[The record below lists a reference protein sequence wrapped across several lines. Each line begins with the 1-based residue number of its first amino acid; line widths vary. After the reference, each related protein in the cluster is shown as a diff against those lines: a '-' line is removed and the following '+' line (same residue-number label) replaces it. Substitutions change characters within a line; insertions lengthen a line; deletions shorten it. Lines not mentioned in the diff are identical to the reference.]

1 MKVLVADDDK
11 LTREGLAEILEDEGY
26 EVILAANGNIAVS
39 VFKEQSPDFVCL
51 DIMMPECNGYD
62 ACKQIRQQCEVT
74 PIIFL
79 SAKSEEIDKVIG
91 LNLGADDY
99 IVKPFGIDEVVARIR
114 AVTRRC
120 LLNRKDENTSFSML
134 DLEISPES
142 LTVKRA
148 EDVKEINLLDLKILR
163 YLHANKNRVLSRD
176 QIFKECWNLNSC
188 GNTRALDQKISQ
200 LRKTVEADSQNPLI
214 IKTVHGA
221 GYVFQENIDR

>member
-26 EVILAANGNIAVS
+26 QVIQAANGNIAFS
-39 VFKEQSPDFVCL
+39 MFNDEKPDFVCL

-62 ACKQIRQQCEVT
+62 TCKKIREKCETT

-79 SAKSEEIDKVIG
+79 SAKSEEVDKVIG

-99 IVKPFGIDEVVARIR
+99 IVKPFGISEVTARIR
-114 AVTRRC
+114 AITRRC
-120 LLNRKDENTSFSML
+120 MLIRKEENENFKMI
-134 DLEISPES
+134 DLKVFPES
-142 LTVKRA
+142 LTVNVN
-148 EDVKEINLLDLKILR
+148 ETTKEINLLDLKILR
-163 YLHANKNRVLSRD
+163 YLYTNKNKVLSRN

-188 GNTRALDQKISQ
+188 ENTRALDQKISQ
-200 LRKTVEADSQNPLI
+200 LRKIVEVNPKKPQI

-221 GYVFQENIDR
+221 GYIFQE

>member
-26 EVILAANGNIAVS
+26 EVIQAANGSIAVS
-39 VFKEQSPDFVCL
+39 MFKDENPDFICL

-62 ACKQIRQQCEVT
+62 ACKQIREKCAVT

-79 SAKSEEIDKVIG
+79 SAKSEEVDKVIG

-120 LLNRKDENTSFSML
+120 IQNEKDVNTSFSML
-134 DLEISPES
+134 DLMVSPES
-142 LTVKRA
+142 LTVKRG
-148 EDVKEINLLDLKILR
+148 EELKEINLLDLKILR
-163 YLHANKNRVLSRD
+163 FLYSNKNRVLSRD
-176 QIFKECWNLNSC
+176 QIFKECWNINSC

-200 LRKTVEADSQNPLI
+200 LRKIVEVDSQNPKI

-221 GYVFQENIDR
+221 GYAFQEV

>member
-26 EVILAANGNIAVS
+26 QVIQAANGNIAIS
-39 VFKEQSPDFVCL
+39 MFNAEKPDFVCL

-62 ACKQIRQQCEVT
+62 ACKQIRKQCKTT

-79 SAKSEEIDKVIG
+79 SAKSEEVDKVIG

-99 IVKPFGIDEVVARIR
+99 IVKPFGVNEVTARIR

-120 LLNRKDENTSFSML
+120 MLTKKTENESFKML
-134 DLEISPES
+134 DLEVLPEN
-142 LTVKRA
+142 LTVKRNGA
-148 EDVKEINLLDLKILR
+148 LKEINLLDLKILR
-163 YLHANKNRVLSRD
+163 YLYSNKNKVLSRN

-188 GNTRALDQKISQ
+188 ENTRALDQKISQ
-200 LRKTVEADSQNPLI
+200 LRKIVEVDSQKPQI

-221 GYVFQENIDR
+221 GYTFQES